1 MAKSLDPQCKQCRR
15 EGTKLFLK
23 GEKCF
28 SPKCPVLKR
37 NYPPGIHGIK
47 SRKRSTEY
55 GNQLREKQKAK
66 RIYGILER
74 QFKNYYQKAIRQQ
87 GDTGEIL
94 QQLLEMRLDNVIY
107 RAGLASSRRQAR
119 QMVNHNLFLV
129 NGKKVNIPS
138 YQVKPKDEITIKP
151 EKEKAK
157 IFAELEKKLE
167 KYEAPAWVNFD
178 LKTKTT
184 KILNKPNQE
193 ELEQTFNPRLIVEF
207 YSK

>member
-1 MAKSLDPQCKQCRR
+1 MSSTTDPKCKQCRR

-28 SPKCPVLKR
+28 SPKCPILKR
-37 NYPPGIHGIK
+37 NYPPGIQGVK
-47 SRKRSTEY
+47 GRGRPTEY

-66 RIYGILER
+66 RIYGVLER
-74 QFKNYYQKAIRQQ
+74 QFKNYYTKAFHQQ

-94 QQLLEMRLDNVIY
+94 LQFLEMRLDNVIF
-107 RAGLASSRRQAR
+107 RLGLAKSRRMAR
-119 QMVNHNLFLV
+119 QMVSHGLFLV

-138 YQVKPKDEITIKP
+138 YQVKTKDEITIKP
-151 EKEKAK
+151 EKVKVK
-157 IFAELEKKLE
+157 IFDGIDKLLEDHQ
-167 KYEAPAWVNFD
+167 APAWINFD
-178 LKTKTT
+178 IKTKTA

-193 ELEQTFNPRLIVEF
+193 ELEQIFNSRLIVEF